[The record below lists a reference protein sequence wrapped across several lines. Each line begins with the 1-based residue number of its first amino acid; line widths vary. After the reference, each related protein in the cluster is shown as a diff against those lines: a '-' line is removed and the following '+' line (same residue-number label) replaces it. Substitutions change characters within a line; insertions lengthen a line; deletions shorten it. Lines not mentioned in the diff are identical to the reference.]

1 MRYMFAAAQVV
12 PPPPDPAVLA
22 QQAFAE
28 LALPKPTLGRSP
40 SLENGDPAQGGQAY
54 TIVNLWTWFYT
65 DPETFVPM
73 SKTVSV
79 QGVSATVTAT
89 PKALVFDPGD
99 GHAAVSCAGPGRPWE
114 SADQFDAPSAG
125 GCGYRYTE
133 VQAKPIRG
141 TVSISWDVSWTG
153 TGGAGGVFEN
163 VATSSSSQ
171 FIVQQIQTV
180 VVR

>member
-1 MRYMFAAAQVV
+1 MFVASQAP
-12 PPPPDPAVLA
+12 PPPPDPADLA
-22 QQAFAE
+22 QQAFT
-28 LALPKPTLGRSP
+28 LLTLPKPTLGRSP
-40 SLENGDPAQGGQAY
+40 SLSNGDPAKGGQAY

-65 DPETFVPM
+65 DPATFVPM
-73 SKTVSV
+73 SKTVSL
-79 QGVSATVTAT
+79 QGISATVTAT
-89 PKALVFDPGD
+89 PTALLFTPGD

-133 VQAKPIRG
+133 VQAKPITG

-153 TGGAGGVFEN
+153 TGGAGGVFDD

-171 FIVQQIQTV
+171 FIVEQIQTV
-180 VVR
+180 VR